1 MIKYSEMIQLSNIK
15 YTRADLN
22 GMYRDEQIKIRRN
35 SINKITEHL
44 SESIIKKATQGES
57 SFTEYFPKNKFS
69 DLKNE
74 VLIKIKT
81 IFPDSVITVIE
92 IDVNGTNST
101 AVTIDWSFD

>member
-1 MIKYSEMIQLSNIK
+1 MIRLGHIQ

-22 GMYRDEQIKIRRN
+22 DLYKDEQIKNRRN
-35 SINKITEHL
+35 SILKITDHL
-44 SESIIKKATQGES
+44 SECVIKKATQGES
-57 SFTEYFPKNKFS
+57 SFTEYFPKNKFD

-92 IDVNGTNST
+92 IDVNGSNST